1 MLRLLFTT
9 QDKSKQLTVITDGI
23 DSQLNVFVTENTVG
37 DIDYFKSLG
46 IMILPGHVYNIGTLK
61 GWAFNNALILISYP
75 EGLNEEAQILIDV
88 TEEIRYTFT
97 AKTTKLSFPNTG
109 GDEEAVVTSYKQK
122 YINGKPSGSQTAL
135 EVTFETTLPYSVS
148 KGDTVTISETTSPY
162 SVSKGGTV
170 TISENPTNQ
179 VRNGNLKIT
188 QKESNKILN
197 ISLTQA
203 ASKVSYNY
211 SFTVNPKEL
220 TFVNTG
226 ELKTVDVTHTKQKL
240 VNDKPSGSPIKVAF
254 DVEIAGVGFS
264 YDIID
269 SGVNV
274 TVSENPGTSKRTGT
288 ITISSQESED
298 STTINLS
305 QNASVITYDYTI
317 TTNPT
322 SLSFVNTG
330 GTKTFSV
337 SAKKQK
343 KINGK
348 NSGNPT
354 DVGFS
359 FVVNGAGFSKGSGN
373 NVVAVENTT
382 ESQRT
387 GSAVITQNESNK
399 TATINLSQAA
409 GAVTYEYTLDANP
422 DTLNF
427 TAAGETKTFSVSAK
441 KQKKIN
447 GKNSGAA
454 SAVNYTTAVSGD
466 GFTKGTTEHSV
477 VAAANST
484 TNQRTGQAVVTM
496 SEGNKKVTVTLTQEA
511 NASAQ

>member
-46 IMILPGHVYNIGTLK
+46 IMILPGHIYNIGTLK

-122 YINGKPSGSQTAL
+122 YVNGKPSGSQTAL
-135 EVTFETTLPYSVS
+135 EVTFETA
-148 KGDTVTISETTSPY
+148 SPY

-179 VRNGNLKIT
+179 VRNGNLKVT
-188 QKESNKILN
+188 QKESNKVLN

-254 DVEIAGVGFS
+254 DVEIAGAGFS

-298 STTINLS
+298 STIVNLS

-330 GTKTFSV
+330 ETKAFTVNS
-337 SAKKQK
+337 KKQK
-343 KINGK
+343 KLNGK

-359 FVVNGAGFSKGSGN
+359 FVVNGTGFSKGSGN
-373 NVVAVENTT
+373 NVIAAENAT
-382 ESQRT
+382 ETQRI

-399 TATINLSQAA
+399 IATINLIQAA
-409 GAVTYEYTLDANP
+409 GTVTYEYTLDTDP
-422 DTLNF
+422 DALNF
-427 TAAGETKTFSVSAK
+427 VAAGETKTFGVSAK

-454 SAVNYTTAVSGD
+454 SAVNYTTVVSGD
-466 GFTKGTTEHSV
+466 GFTKGSTEYSV
-477 VAAANST
+477 VAAVNST
-484 TNQRTGQAVVTM
+484 TTQRTGQAVVTM

-511 NASAQ
+511 GASA

>member
-97 AKTTKLSFPNTG
+97 AKTSKLSFPNTG

-122 YINGKPSGSQTAL
+122 YVNGKPSGSQTAL
-135 EVTFETTLPYSVS
+135 EVTFETA
-148 KGDTVTISETTSPY
+148 SPY

-179 VRNGNLKIT
+179 VRNGNLKVT

-226 ELKTVDVTHTKQKL
+226 ETKAFTV
-240 VNDKPSGSPIKVAF
+240 NS
-254 DVEIAGVGFS
+254 
-264 YDIID
+264 
-269 SGVNV
+269 
-274 TVSENPGTSKRTGT
+274 
-288 ITISSQESED
+288 
-298 STTINLS
+298 
-305 QNASVITYDYTI
+305 
-317 TTNPT
+317 
-322 SLSFVNTG
+322 
-330 GTKTFSV
+330 
-337 SAKKQK
+337 KKQK
-343 KINGK
+343 KLNGK

-359 FVVNGAGFSKGSGN
+359 FVVNGTGFSKGSGN
-373 NVVAVENTT
+373 NVIAAENTT

-427 TAAGETKTFSVSAK
+427 TAAGETKTFGVSAK

-454 SAVNYTTAVSGD
+454 SAVNYTTVVSGD
-466 GFTKGTTEHSV
+466 GFTKGTTEYSV

>member
-97 AKTTKLSFPNTG
+97 AKTSKLSFPNTG

-122 YINGKPSGSQTAL
+122 YVNGKPSGSQTAL
-135 EVTFETTLPYSVS
+135 EVTFETA
-148 KGDTVTISETTSPY
+148 SPY

-330 GTKTFSV
+330 ETKTFTVNS
-337 SAKKQK
+337 KKQK
-343 KINGK
+343 KLNGK

-427 TAAGETKTFSVSAK
+427 TAAGETKTFTVNSK

-454 SAVNYTTAVSGD
+454 SAVNYTTVVSGD
-466 GFTKGTTEHSV
+466 GFTKGTTEYSV

>member
-37 DIDYFKSLG
+37 DVDYFKSLG

-61 GWAFNNALILISYP
+61 GWAFNNALILVSYP
-75 EGLNEEAQILIDV
+75 EGLNEEAQILVDV

-122 YINGKPSGSQTAL
+122 YVNGKPSGSQTAL
-135 EVTFETTLPYSVS
+135 EVTF
-148 KGDTVTISETTSPY
+148 ETTSPY

-179 VRNGNLKIT
+179 VRNGNLKVT
-188 QKESNKILN
+188 QKESNKVLN

-269 SGVNV
+269 GGVNV

-288 ITISSQESED
+288 LNISSQENES
-298 STTINLS
+298 SITINLS
-305 QNASVITYDYTI
+305 QNASSITYEYTI

-322 SLSFVNTG
+322 SLSFINTG
-330 GTKTFSV
+330 ETKAFTVNS
-337 SAKKQK
+337 KKQK
-343 KINGK
+343 KLNGK
-348 NSGNPT
+348 DNGNPT

-359 FVVNGAGFSKGSGN
+359 FVVNGTGFSKGSGN
-373 NVVAVENTT
+373 NVVAAENVT
-382 ESQRT
+382 EIQRT
-387 GSAVITQNESNK
+387 GNVVITQNESNK

-409 GAVTYEYTLDANP
+409 GTVTYEYTITTNP
-422 DTLNF
+422 TSLSFIN
-427 TAAGETKTFSVSAK
+427 TGETKAFTVNSK
-441 KQKKIN
+441 KQKKLN

-454 SAVNYTTAVSGD
+454 SVVNYTTVVSGD
-466 GFTKGTTEHSV
+466 GFTKGTTEYSV

-484 TNQRTGQAVVTM
+484 TAQRTGQAVVTM

-511 NASAQ
+511 GVSA

>member
-46 IMILPGHVYNIGTLK
+46 IMILPGHIYNIGTLK

-97 AKTTKLSFPNTG
+97 AKTSKLSFPNTG

-122 YINGKPSGSQTAL
+122 YVNGKPSGSQTAL
-135 EVTFETTLPYSVS
+135 EVTFETA
-148 KGDTVTISETTSPY
+148 SPY

-179 VRNGNLKIT
+179 VRNGNLKVT

-220 TFVNTG
+220 TFVNTR

-330 GTKTFSV
+330 ETKTFTVNS
-337 SAKKQK
+337 KKQK
-343 KINGK
+343 KLNGK

-359 FVVNGAGFSKGSGN
+359 FVVNGTGFSKGSGN

-427 TAAGETKTFSVSAK
+427 TAAGETKTFGVSAK

-454 SAVNYTTAVSGD
+454 SAVNYTTVVSGD
-466 GFTKGTTEHSV
+466 GFTKGTTEYSV